1 MEGIRAAGLES
12 VGLWRESVS
21 EVGLQRAAR
30 LTHDAG
36 LRVSSLCRGGF
47 LTASL
52 PAERALDDNRRAID
66 EATTLQAECLVMVV
80 GGLPTGSRDLRGAP
94 DRVRDALGEPA
105 PYAFGQSPARPGGAA
120 SHGLRRPGCALAS
133 GPGI

>member
-1 MEGIRAAGLES
+1 MTSVPGGCSDQDVRLRRLSINQKTVDMWSLAEVVEAVRATGPEP

-30 LTHDAG
+30 LAHDAG

-52 PAERALDDNRRAID
+52 PAERALDDRP
-66 EATTLQAECLVMVV
+66 V
-80 GGLPTGSRDLRGAP
+80 GD
-94 DRVRDALGEPA
+94 
-105 PYAFGQSPARPGGAA
+105 
-120 SHGLRRPGCALAS
+120 
-133 GPGI
+133 